1 MSNTTFH
8 TSTITKLNLFLQ
20 FSITS
25 IEYLFKRCPPYLT
38 NTINNFT
45 TENNNS
51 KKMSEFE
58 IPIGSLEEQALKR
71 KERLRNLKRK
81 AETKDQ
87 TSSKNSTNSGGVKE
101 NLPLPT
107 QLKKNGPDELNGDEN
122 SEIALKN
129 DDVISQITSEVDTL
143 KTPIVI
149 EDIDIQNLAPRK
161 PDWDLKR
168 DVAKK
173 LEILDRRTQ
182 RAIAEIIRDRL
193 RSNEGDVDLQ
203 AVNAVGY
210 TTQSENP

>member
-1 MSNTTFH
+1 
-8 TSTITKLNLFLQ
+8 
-20 FSITS
+20 
-25 IEYLFKRCPPYLT
+25 
-38 NTINNFT
+38 
-45 TENNNS
+45 
-51 KKMSEFE
+51 MSEFE

-81 AETKDQ
+81 AESKDQ
-87 TSSKNSTNSGGVKE
+87 AASTDSNKNDAEKV

-107 QLKKNGPDELNGDEN
+107 QLVNEAEQSNEDKANIQPK
-122 SEIALKN
+122 LKN
-129 DDVISQITSEVDTL
+129 DDVISQIASQVDAL

-149 EDIDIQNLAPRK
+149 EEIDIQNLAPRK

-193 RSNEGDVDLQ
+193 RSNESNVDLQ

-210 TTQSENP
+210 SAQPEDH

>member
-1 MSNTTFH
+1 
-8 TSTITKLNLFLQ
+8 
-20 FSITS
+20 
-25 IEYLFKRCPPYLT
+25 
-38 NTINNFT
+38 
-45 TENNNS
+45 
-51 KKMSEFE
+51 MSEFE

-87 TSSKNSTNSGGVKE
+87 TASTNTFNSDAEKV

-107 QLKKNGPDELNGDEN
+107 QLTKNVTDQPNEDAEH
-122 SEIALKN
+122 SQTALKN
-129 DDVISQITSEVDTL
+129 DDVISQITSEVHTL

-149 EDIDIQNLAPRK
+149 EEIDIQNLAPRK

-193 RSNEGDVDLQ
+193 RSNDGDVDLQ

-210 TTQSENP
+210 TAQPEN